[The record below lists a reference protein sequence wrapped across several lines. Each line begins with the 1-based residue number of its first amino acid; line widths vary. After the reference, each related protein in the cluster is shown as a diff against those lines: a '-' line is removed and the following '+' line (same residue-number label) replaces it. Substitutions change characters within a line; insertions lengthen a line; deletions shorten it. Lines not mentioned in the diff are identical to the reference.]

1 MFKLATILL
10 ILTVTTAYS
19 ASFDC
24 TKAKSPVEKAI
35 CTDTELSKLDEDLSK
50 VYKDALKEHPVEN
63 YVKTRQRAWIKT
75 NSYCDKSKLANC
87 L

>member
-1 MFKLATILL
+1 MDRFIKKILIPICILIPTICF
-10 ILTVTTAYS
+10 A

-35 CTDTELSKLDEDLSK
+35 CSDAELGKLDEDLSK

-63 YVKTRQRAWIKT
+63 YVK
-75 NSYCDKSKLANC
+75 
-87 L
+87 